1 MSGMPAP
8 VGCEAVEVETPPTY
22 ILRRHHVMAALARA
36 FESNGM
42 GTDIPITLRIHSTTV
57 GIGAHCFKGVGDIY
71 CVSRIRVRPDG
82 LANMTSHVP
91 DAAVLGAFIRRM
103 ASYEPGLVDV
113 VRELAMLQ
121 PDEMHRVGMQA
132 FDGCTALRE
141 VELPHCITCIGD
153 AAFWGCSNMTKVVL
167 PNSLTHIDRNAFLE
181 CTTLQD
187 VVLPNSL
194 THIGDSAF
202 SECTAL
208 DVRLPKSLTHIGR
221 RAFSG
226 CAGLKDITVSR
237 AGTFVGEG
245 AFSCCTGLKSVIL
258 PSVVIGERG
267 DNFDNDGRVDAC
279 ISDSCFVNCC
289 ELTELMLS
297 GEITH
302 VGYRAFSGCASLA
315 VLTLVLNL
323 DLSSTS
329 APSRLQIASA

>member
-1 MSGMPAP
+1 
-8 VGCEAVEVETPPTY
+8 VGHKP
-22 ILRRHHVMAALARA
+22 RRC
-36 FESNGM
+36 SW
-42 GTDIPITLRIHSTTV
+42 
-57 GIGAHCFKGVGDIY
+57 HCV
-71 CVSRIRVRPDG
+71 
-82 LANMTSHVP
+82 VP
-91 DAAVLGAFIRRM
+91 DPHSRGTAQPAFGQPRFAVSGCLLVLINSLSAGNCIRLPV
-103 ASYEPGLVDV
+103 SELKPDKKFFSPLLPSKII
-113 VRELAMLQ
+113 VRS
-121 PDEMHRVGMQA
+121 RVGMQA